1 MANGSRLYEC
11 LNQIHPQ
18 ALRRVLL
25 KLTEDPS
32 QLQAM
37 RLEAP
42 EVPTI
47 EAQTGIVRQL
57 YVQAITTKQA
67 VA

>member
-1 MANGSRLYEC
+1 MKELVREGIVGLYFQ
-11 LNQIHPQ
+11 LGDPQ
-18 ALRRVLL
+18 NLRRVLL
-25 KLTEDPS
+25 DVIEDPS

-47 EAQTGIVRQL
+47 EA
-57 YVQAITTKQA
+57 
-67 VA
+67 